1 MVLEHITEDYIMT
14 AWEPYKLPLWPC
26 RMECYQQF
34 IEALSAQLHQAT
46 TAKHP
51 VWVLMWVMVM

>member
-1 MVLEHITEDYIMT
+1 MVLEHSTENYMT

-34 IEALSAQLHQAT
+34 IEALCNYIRLLQQNFN
-46 TAKHP
+46 
-51 VWVLMWVMVM
+51 